1 MNKSPKE
8 LALLAAQAL
17 SEKKGREIQVL
28 EIGELTTLADYFVI
42 ATGSSNTQIN
52 ALVDSV
58 EKVITEQAGEEPLH
72 REGYRGGT
80 WVLLDYG
87 CLAVHVF
94 SAEARE
100 FYGLERLWR
109 DGKSVDLTGVI
120 TDGD

>member
-28 EIGELTTLADYFVI
+28 EIADLTTLADYFVL

-52 ALVDSV
+52 ALVDNV

-87 CLAVHVF
+87 CIAVHVF
-94 SAEARE
+94 NAEARE

-109 DGKSVDLTGVI
+109 DGKSVDLTGII

>member
-1 MNKSPKE
+1 M
-8 LALLAAQAL
+8 LAAKAL
-17 SEKKGREIQVL
+17 SDKKGREIQVL
-28 EIGELTTLADYFVI
+28 EIADLTTLADYFVL

-58 EKVITEQAGEEPLH
+58 EKALAEQAGEEPLH

-87 CLAVHVF
+87 CIAVHVF
-94 SAEARE
+94 NGEARE